1 MEHLDGTIAGVMPMR
16 RNGRASVPIREA
28 GQGGE
33 VYPGKWE
40 EAELMGHTCPQVS
53 ACGAWEHVKISQ

>member
-1 MEHLDGTIAGVMPMR
+1 MREMEHLDGTIAGVMPMR

-33 VYPGKWE
+33 VYPCKWE
-40 EAELMGHTCPQVS
+40 EAELMGHTCP
-53 ACGAWEHVKISQ
+53 